1 MYKKR
6 LETWLEVVVGK
17 NDPDALGLQN
27 ASGQIECQDDL
38 VDLAAWVLRL
48 GRRSAEHRR

>member
-27 ASGQIECQDDL
+27 ASGQIECRDDL
-38 VDLAAWVLRL
+38 VDFSCVGTPPWSSISRA
-48 GRRSAEHRR
+48 